1 MITGA
6 VVVIIWIT
14 WVKPQANIN
23 ELFGMYEIIPGF
35 LASVIVT
42 YLVSKYTKKPGILSK
57 KTSTGSSKLLKNK
70 YVLIIHINIKTPF
83 KIDL

>member
-14 WVKPQANIN
+14 WVKPLANIN

-42 YLVSKYTKKPGILSK
+42 YLVSKYTKNRGFVEKDLNRVK
-57 KTSTGSSKLLKNK
+57 Q
-70 YVLIIHINIKTPF
+70 IIKE
-83 KIDL
+83 